1 MWTHFTSQCHGDI
14 QVGLYCSI
22 YIIQLPLQ
30 DHGIPI
36 EAMSVDLSTEEN
48 LQRLVEIG
56 EMLLHKPVRKNDRMS
71 DGIEPDP
78 KDSAV
83 ITYAD
88 LLTRFAKLLSDERK
102 FRLQNMELDAV
113 HVTHE
118 A

>member
-1 MWTHFTSQCHGDI
+1 
-14 QVGLYCSI
+14 
-22 YIIQLPLQ
+22 LQ

-71 DGIEPDP
+71 DGIESDP